1 MTDPKRFS
9 LNVNLN
15 VDVVHVLMW
24 AVVLGLVL
32 LT

>member
-1 MTDPKRFS
+1 MTQQKRFS

-24 AVVLGLVL
+24 AIVLALVL
-32 LT
+32 VP